1 MKKGVIQSAELE
13 KLKNQ
18 DFKFR
23 DFIDVGFITSLC
35 ERFSAITGFVT
46 ALLELDGTVLIATG
60 WQDICSKFHRQNPMS
75 LTRCTESDIY
85 IGNQLTKG
93 KAYSLYTCK
102 NGLTDAAI
110 PVKVAGKHMANFFTG
125 QFFLEGQVPDEDYFK
140 KQAKEL
146 GISDVQGYLAAYR
159 KVPCFSH
166 ERVEK
171 TLSFLVSIVEMIARD
186 TLSKRALH
194 ESEKMSRAWLENSPV
209 CTKIV
214 DLDFNLQYMSSA
226 GVKDLHID
234 DISTSYGKPYPFDFY
249 PKSFRDTMSENMR
262 RAVETGEVV
271 TQEAPLVDKEGN
283 ELWFHSTIVP
293 VTNDESQIDYLMIT
307 SIDTTE
313 RKKAEREIRTIN
325 ESLEQHVLDRTVEL
339 TKVNAELQDEIAERK
354 KMEEALIQ
362 SEKLKSLGTITAG
375 ISHEFNNILNIIS
388 GNVQLL
394 QMDYKDHSA
403 LMDSLRIIEKSIKD
417 GSSIADRMRE
427 FTHGDTDTMDFV
439 STDIKKLLIQSV
451 EFTMPRWK
459 SMAQATGVNYNMNL
473 EGMKNVSPIM
483 CNPLEIEDVFI
494 NIINNGLD
502 AMPDGGRLSFRT
514 WSKNDTVFASITDTG
529 RGMSEDVKKNVFDP
543 FFTTKRPE
551 GTGLGMS
558 TSYSKVARQGGKIE
572 VDSEE
577 GKGST
582 FTLQF
587 PITIEIASP
596 ITTPKLKQETKGK
609 KLSILVVDDEE
620 EICNML
626 DDFLSRSGYK
636 VKTVNNGAGAIELA
650 MRENFNLVLCD
661 MAMPDIFGYD
671 VIKFLN
677 KLKKRPKIGII
688 TGWGGKLKPMDDE
701 EFKVDL
707 IIKKPF
713 DLHEL
718 TNHINNIFSGGY

>member
-1 MKKGVIQSAELE
+1 MEHNKEE
-13 KLKNQ
+13 K
-18 DFKFR
+18 
-23 DFIDVGFITSLC
+23 SLIP
-35 ERFSAITGFVT
+35 S
-46 ALLELDGTVLIATG
+46 
-60 WQDICSKFHRQNPMS
+60 
-75 LTRCTESDIY
+75 
-85 IGNQLTKG
+85 G
-93 KAYSLYTCK
+93 K
-102 NGLTDAAI
+102 
-110 PVKVAGKHMANFFTG
+110 M
-125 QFFLEGQVPDEDYFK
+125 
-140 KQAKEL
+140 
-146 GISDVQGYLAAYR
+146 
-159 KVPCFSH
+159 
-166 ERVEK
+166 
-171 TLSFLVSIVEMIARD
+171 M
-186 TLSKRALH
+186 
-194 ESEKMSRAWLENSPV
+194 RAWLEESPA

-214 DLDFNLQYMSSA
+214 DLDFNLRYMSDA
-226 GVKDLHID
+226 GVKGLHID
-234 DISTSYGKPYPFDFY
+234 NATQLYGKPYPFDFY
-249 PKSFRDTMSENMR
+249 PESFRDVMSKNMEKV
-262 RAVETGEVV
+262 VETGVVV
-271 TQEAPLVDKEGN
+271 TQEASVFDTEGD
-283 ELWFHSTIVP
+283 ELWFHSTIIP
-293 VTNDESQIDYLMIT
+293 VNNDEGLIDHLMIV
-307 SIDTTE
+307 SIDTTI
-313 RKKAEREIRTIN
+313 RNKAERELTAVNENLEQRVEDRTAELNKANRELRKEIN
-325 ESLEQHVLDRTVEL
+325 E
-339 TKVNAELQDEIAERK
+339 RK
-354 KMEEALIQ
+354 QMEETLLQ

-439 STDIKKLLIQSV
+439 STDINKLLTQSV

-483 CNPLEIEDVFI
+483 CNPLEIGDVFV

-502 AMPDGGRLSFRT
+502 AMPDGGSLSFRT
-514 WSKNDTVFASITDTG
+514 WSKDDTVFVSISDTG

-636 VKTVNNGAGAIELA
+636 VKTVDSGAGAIELA
-650 MRENFNLVLCD
+650 KRENFDLVLCD
-661 MAMPDIFGYD
+661 MAMPDIFGYE

-677 KLKKRPKIGII
+677 KLKKRPKIGIV

-707 IIKKPF
+707 IVKKPF
-713 DLHEL
+713 DLSEL
-718 TNHINNIFSGGY
+718 RKHINDMIVSTDVENS

>member
-1 MKKGVIQSAELE
+1 M
-13 KLKNQ
+13 
-18 DFKFR
+18 
-23 DFIDVGFITSLC
+23 SLYIK
-35 ERFSAITGFVT
+35 R
-46 ALLELDGTVLIATG
+46 LGTVIATILK
-60 WQDICSKFHRQNPMS
+60 DIFYNRMVGDIMEHNKEEKS
-75 LTRCTESDIY
+75 LIPS
-85 IGNQLTKG
+85 G
-93 KAYSLYTCK
+93 K
-102 NGLTDAAI
+102 
-110 PVKVAGKHMANFFTG
+110 M
-125 QFFLEGQVPDEDYFK
+125 
-140 KQAKEL
+140 
-146 GISDVQGYLAAYR
+146 
-159 KVPCFSH
+159 
-166 ERVEK
+166 
-171 TLSFLVSIVEMIARD
+171 M
-186 TLSKRALH
+186 
-194 ESEKMSRAWLENSPV
+194 RAWLEKSPA

-214 DLDFNLQYMSSA
+214 DLDFNLRYMSDA
-226 GVKDLHID
+226 GVKGLHID
-234 DISTSYGKPYPFDFY
+234 NATQLYGKPYPFDFY
-249 PKSFRDTMSENMR
+249 PESFRDVMSKNMEKV
-262 RAVETGEVV
+262 VETGVVV
-271 TQEAPLVDKEGN
+271 TQEASVFDTEGD
-283 ELWFHSTIVP
+283 ELWFHSTIIP
-293 VTNDESQIDYLMIT
+293 VNNDEDIIDHLMIV
-307 SIDTTE
+307 SIDTTS
-313 RKKAEREIRTIN
+313 RNKAERELTAVNENLEQRVEDRTAELNKANRELRKEIN
-325 ESLEQHVLDRTVEL
+325 E
-339 TKVNAELQDEIAERK
+339 RK
-354 KMEEALIQ
+354 QMEETLLQ

-439 STDIKKLLIQSV
+439 STDINKLLTQSV

-636 VKTVNNGAGAIELA
+636 VKTVDSGAGAIELA
-650 MRENFNLVLCD
+650 KRENFDLVLCD
-661 MAMPDIFGYD
+661 MAMPDIFGYE

-677 KLKKRPKIGII
+677 KLKKRPKIGIV

-707 IIKKPF
+707 IVKKPF
-713 DLHEL
+713 DLSEL
-718 TNHINNIFSGGY
+718 RKHINDMIVSTDVENS

>member
-1 MKKGVIQSAELE
+1 MVLE
-13 KLKNQ
+13 TILKEIFYN
-18 DFKFR
+18 R
-23 DFIDVGFITSLC
+23 VVGDIMEHNKEEESLIP
-35 ERFSAITGFVT
+35 S
-46 ALLELDGTVLIATG
+46 
-60 WQDICSKFHRQNPMS
+60 
-75 LTRCTESDIY
+75 
-85 IGNQLTKG
+85 G
-93 KAYSLYTCK
+93 KT
-102 NGLTDAAI
+102 
-110 PVKVAGKHMANFFTG
+110 M
-125 QFFLEGQVPDEDYFK
+125 
-140 KQAKEL
+140 
-146 GISDVQGYLAAYR
+146 
-159 KVPCFSH
+159 
-166 ERVEK
+166 
-171 TLSFLVSIVEMIARD
+171 
-186 TLSKRALH
+186 
-194 ESEKMSRAWLENSPV
+194 RAWLDKSPA

-214 DLDFNLQYMSSA
+214 DLDFNLRYMSDA
-226 GVKDLHID
+226 GVKGLHVD
-234 DISTSYGKPYPFDFY
+234 DVTQLYGKPYPFDFY
-249 PKSFRDTMSENMR
+249 PESFRDVMSKNMEKV
-262 RAVETGEVV
+262 VETGVV
-271 TQEAPLVDKEGN
+271 ITQEASVFDTEGD
-283 ELWFHSTIVP
+283 ELWFHSTIIP
-293 VTNDESQIDYLMIT
+293 VNNDEGLIDHLMIV
-307 SIDTTE
+307 SIDTTI
-313 RKKAEREIRTIN
+313 RNKAERELTAVN
-325 ESLEQHVLDRTVEL
+325 ENLEQRVEDRTAEL
-339 TKVNAELQDEIAERK
+339 NKVNEELRKEINERK
-354 KMEEALIQ
+354 KMEETLLQ
-362 SEKLKSLGTITAG
+362 SEKLKSLVTITAG

-439 STDIKKLLIQSV
+439 STDINKLLTKSV

-459 SMAQATGVNYNMNL
+459 NMAQATGINYNMNM

-483 CNPLEIEDVFI
+483 CNPLEIGDVFV

-502 AMPDGGRLSFRT
+502 AMPDGGSLSFRT
-514 WSKNDTVFASITDTG
+514 WSKDDTVFVSISDTG

-587 PITIEIASP
+587 PATIETASP
-596 ITTPKLKQETKGK
+596 ITTPKQKQEKKGK
-609 KLSILVVDDEE
+609 TLSILVVDDEE

-677 KLKKRPKIGII
+677 KLKKRPKIGIV

>member
-1 MKKGVIQSAELE
+1 MVLE
-13 KLKNQ
+13 TILKEIFYN
-18 DFKFR
+18 R
-23 DFIDVGFITSLC
+23 VVGDIMEHNKEEESLIP
-35 ERFSAITGFVT
+35 S
-46 ALLELDGTVLIATG
+46 
-60 WQDICSKFHRQNPMS
+60 
-75 LTRCTESDIY
+75 
-85 IGNQLTKG
+85 G
-93 KAYSLYTCK
+93 KT
-102 NGLTDAAI
+102 
-110 PVKVAGKHMANFFTG
+110 M
-125 QFFLEGQVPDEDYFK
+125 
-140 KQAKEL
+140 
-146 GISDVQGYLAAYR
+146 
-159 KVPCFSH
+159 
-166 ERVEK
+166 
-171 TLSFLVSIVEMIARD
+171 
-186 TLSKRALH
+186 
-194 ESEKMSRAWLENSPV
+194 RAWLDKSPA

-214 DLDFNLQYMSSA
+214 DLDFNLRYMSDA
-226 GVKDLHID
+226 GVKGLHVD
-234 DISTSYGKPYPFDFY
+234 DVTQLYGKPYPFDFY
-249 PKSFRDTMSENMR
+249 PESFRDVMSKNMEKV
-262 RAVETGEVV
+262 VETGVV
-271 TQEAPLVDKEGN
+271 ITQEASVFDTEGD
-283 ELWFHSTIVP
+283 ELWFHSTIIP
-293 VTNDESQIDYLMIT
+293 VNNDEGLIDHLMIV
-307 SIDTTE
+307 SIDTTI
-313 RKKAEREIRTIN
+313 RNKAERELTAVN
-325 ESLEQHVLDRTVEL
+325 ENLEQRVEDRTAEL
-339 TKVNAELQDEIAERK
+339 NKVNEELRKEINERK
-354 KMEEALIQ
+354 KMEETLLQ
-362 SEKLKSLGTITAG
+362 SEKLKSLVTITAG

-439 STDIKKLLIQSV
+439 STDINKLLTKSV

-459 SMAQATGVNYNMNL
+459 NMAQATGINYNMNM

-502 AMPDGGRLSFRT
+502 AMPDGGSLSFRT
-514 WSKNDTVFASITDTG
+514 WSKDDTVFVSISDTG

-587 PITIEIASP
+587 PATIETASP
-596 ITTPKLKQETKGK
+596 ITTPKQKQEKKGK
-609 KLSILVVDDEE
+609 TLSILVVDDEE

-661 MAMPDIFGYD
+661 MAMPDIFGYE

-677 KLKKRPKIGII
+677 KLKKRPKIGIV

-707 IIKKPF
+707 IVKKPF
-713 DLHEL
+713 DLSEL
-718 TNHINNIFSGGY
+718 RKHINDMIVSTDVENS

>member
-1 MKKGVIQSAELE
+1 V
-13 KLKNQ
+13 
-18 DFKFR
+18 
-23 DFIDVGFITSLC
+23 SLYIK
-35 ERFSAITGFVT
+35 R
-46 ALLELDGTVLIATG
+46 LGTVIATILK
-60 WQDICSKFHRQNPMS
+60 DIFYNRMVGDIMEHNKEEKS
-75 LTRCTESDIY
+75 LIPS
-85 IGNQLTKG
+85 G
-93 KAYSLYTCK
+93 K
-102 NGLTDAAI
+102 
-110 PVKVAGKHMANFFTG
+110 M
-125 QFFLEGQVPDEDYFK
+125 
-140 KQAKEL
+140 
-146 GISDVQGYLAAYR
+146 
-159 KVPCFSH
+159 
-166 ERVEK
+166 
-171 TLSFLVSIVEMIARD
+171 M
-186 TLSKRALH
+186 
-194 ESEKMSRAWLENSPV
+194 RAWLEKSPA

-214 DLDFNLQYMSSA
+214 DLDFNLRYMSDA
-226 GVKDLHID
+226 GVKGLHID
-234 DISTSYGKPYPFDFY
+234 NATQLYGKPYPFDFY
-249 PKSFRDTMSENMR
+249 PESFRDVMSKNMEKV
-262 RAVETGEVV
+262 VETGVVV
-271 TQEAPLVDKEGN
+271 TQEASVFDTEGD
-283 ELWFHSTIVP
+283 ELWFHSTIIP
-293 VTNDESQIDYLMIT
+293 VNNDEDIIDHLMIV
-307 SIDTTE
+307 SIDTTS
-313 RKKAEREIRTIN
+313 RNKAERELTAVNENLEQRVEDRTAELNKANRELRKEIN
-325 ESLEQHVLDRTVEL
+325 E
-339 TKVNAELQDEIAERK
+339 RK
-354 KMEEALIQ
+354 QMEETLLQ

-439 STDIKKLLIQSV
+439 STDINKLLTQSV

-636 VKTVNNGAGAIELA
+636 VKTVDSGAGAIELA
-650 MRENFNLVLCD
+650 KRENFDLVLCD
-661 MAMPDIFGYD
+661 MAMPDIFGYE

-707 IIKKPF
+707 IVKKPF
-713 DLHEL
+713 DLSEL
-718 TNHINNIFSGGY
+718 RKHINDMIVSTDVENS

>member
-1 MKKGVIQSAELE
+1 M
-13 KLKNQ
+13 
-18 DFKFR
+18 
-23 DFIDVGFITSLC
+23 SLYIK
-35 ERFSAITGFVT
+35 R
-46 ALLELDGTVLIATG
+46 LGTVIATILK
-60 WQDICSKFHRQNPMS
+60 DIFYNRMVGDIMEHNKEEKS
-75 LTRCTESDIY
+75 LIPS
-85 IGNQLTKG
+85 G
-93 KAYSLYTCK
+93 K
-102 NGLTDAAI
+102 
-110 PVKVAGKHMANFFTG
+110 M
-125 QFFLEGQVPDEDYFK
+125 
-140 KQAKEL
+140 
-146 GISDVQGYLAAYR
+146 
-159 KVPCFSH
+159 
-166 ERVEK
+166 
-171 TLSFLVSIVEMIARD
+171 M
-186 TLSKRALH
+186 
-194 ESEKMSRAWLENSPV
+194 RAWLEKSPA

-214 DLDFNLQYMSSA
+214 DLDFNLRYMSDA
-226 GVKDLHID
+226 GVKGLHID
-234 DISTSYGKPYPFDFY
+234 NATQLYGKPYPFDFY
-249 PKSFRDTMSENMR
+249 PESFRDVMSKNMEKV
-262 RAVETGEVV
+262 VETGVVV
-271 TQEAPLVDKEGN
+271 TQEASVFDTEGD
-283 ELWFHSTIVP
+283 ELWFHSTIIP
-293 VTNDESQIDYLMIT
+293 VNNDEDIIDHLMIV
-307 SIDTTE
+307 SIDTTS
-313 RKKAEREIRTIN
+313 RNKAERDLTAVNENLEQRVEDRTAELNKANRELRKEIN
-325 ESLEQHVLDRTVEL
+325 E
-339 TKVNAELQDEIAERK
+339 RK
-354 KMEEALIQ
+354 QMEETLLQ

-439 STDIKKLLIQSV
+439 STDINKLLTQSV

-529 RGMSEDVKKNVFDP
+529 RGMSEDVKKYVFDP

-636 VKTVNNGAGAIELA
+636 VKTVDSGAGAIELA
-650 MRENFNLVLCD
+650 KRENFDLVLCD
-661 MAMPDIFGYD
+661 MAMPDIFGYE

-677 KLKKRPKIGII
+677 KLKKRPKIGIV

-707 IIKKPF
+707 IVKKPF
-713 DLHEL
+713 DLSEL
-718 TNHINNIFSGGY
+718 RKHINDMIVSTDVENS

>member
-1 MKKGVIQSAELE
+1 M
-13 KLKNQ
+13 
-18 DFKFR
+18 
-23 DFIDVGFITSLC
+23 SLYIK
-35 ERFSAITGFVT
+35 R
-46 ALLELDGTVLIATG
+46 LGTVIATILK
-60 WQDICSKFHRQNPMS
+60 DIFYNRMVGDIMEHNKEEKS
-75 LTRCTESDIY
+75 LIPS
-85 IGNQLTKG
+85 G
-93 KAYSLYTCK
+93 K
-102 NGLTDAAI
+102 
-110 PVKVAGKHMANFFTG
+110 M
-125 QFFLEGQVPDEDYFK
+125 
-140 KQAKEL
+140 
-146 GISDVQGYLAAYR
+146 
-159 KVPCFSH
+159 
-166 ERVEK
+166 
-171 TLSFLVSIVEMIARD
+171 M
-186 TLSKRALH
+186 
-194 ESEKMSRAWLENSPV
+194 RAWLEKSPA

-214 DLDFNLQYMSSA
+214 DLDFNLRYMSDA
-226 GVKDLHID
+226 GVKGLHID
-234 DISTSYGKPYPFDFY
+234 NATQLYGKPYPFDFY
-249 PKSFRDTMSENMR
+249 PESFRDVMSKNMEKV
-262 RAVETGEVV
+262 VETGVVV
-271 TQEAPLVDKEGN
+271 TQEASVFDTEGD
-283 ELWFHSTIVP
+283 ELWFHSTIIP
-293 VTNDESQIDYLMIT
+293 VNNDEDIIDHLMIV
-307 SIDTTE
+307 SIDTTS
-313 RKKAEREIRTIN
+313 RNKAERELTAVNENLEQRVEDRTAELNKANRELRKEIN
-325 ESLEQHVLDRTVEL
+325 E
-339 TKVNAELQDEIAERK
+339 RK
-354 KMEEALIQ
+354 QMEETLLQ

-439 STDIKKLLIQSV
+439 STDINKLLTQSV

-636 VKTVNNGAGAIELA
+636 VKTVDSGAGAIELA
-650 MRENFNLVLCD
+650 KRENFNLVLCD

-707 IIKKPF
+707 IVKKPF
-713 DLHEL
+713 DLSEL
-718 TNHINNIFSGGY
+718 RKHINDMIVSTDVENS

>member
-1 MKKGVIQSAELE
+1 MVLE
-13 KLKNQ
+13 TILKEIFYN
-18 DFKFR
+18 R
-23 DFIDVGFITSLC
+23 VVGDIMEHNKEEESLIP
-35 ERFSAITGFVT
+35 S
-46 ALLELDGTVLIATG
+46 
-60 WQDICSKFHRQNPMS
+60 
-75 LTRCTESDIY
+75 
-85 IGNQLTKG
+85 G
-93 KAYSLYTCK
+93 KT
-102 NGLTDAAI
+102 
-110 PVKVAGKHMANFFTG
+110 M
-125 QFFLEGQVPDEDYFK
+125 
-140 KQAKEL
+140 
-146 GISDVQGYLAAYR
+146 
-159 KVPCFSH
+159 
-166 ERVEK
+166 
-171 TLSFLVSIVEMIARD
+171 
-186 TLSKRALH
+186 
-194 ESEKMSRAWLENSPV
+194 RAWLDKSPA

-214 DLDFNLQYMSSA
+214 DLDFNLRYMSDA
-226 GVKDLHID
+226 GVKGLHVD
-234 DISTSYGKPYPFDFY
+234 NVTQLYGKPYPFDFY
-249 PKSFRDTMSENMR
+249 PESFRDVMSKNMEKV
-262 RAVETGEVV
+262 VETGVV
-271 TQEAPLVDKEGN
+271 ITQEASVFDTEGD
-283 ELWFHSTIVP
+283 ELWFHSTIIP
-293 VTNDESQIDYLMIT
+293 VNNDEGLIDHLMIV
-307 SIDTTE
+307 SIDTTI
-313 RKKAEREIRTIN
+313 RNKAERELTAVN
-325 ESLEQHVLDRTVEL
+325 ENLEQRVEDRTAEL
-339 TKVNAELQDEIAERK
+339 NKVNEELRKEINERK
-354 KMEEALIQ
+354 KMEETLLQ
-362 SEKLKSLGTITAG
+362 SEKLKSLVTITAG

-403 LMDSLRIIEKSIKD
+403 LMNSLRIIEKSIKD

-439 STDIKKLLIQSV
+439 STDINKLLTKSV

-459 SMAQATGVNYNMNL
+459 NMAQATGINYNMNM

-502 AMPDGGRLSFRT
+502 AMPDGGSLSFRT
-514 WSKNDTVFASITDTG
+514 WSKDDTVFVSISDTG

-587 PITIEIASP
+587 PTTIEIASP
-596 ITTPKLKQETKGK
+596 ITTPKPKQETKGK

>member
-1 MKKGVIQSAELE
+1 MSFYIKRL
-13 KLKNQ
+13 
-18 DFKFR
+18 
-23 DFIDVGFITSLC
+23 
-35 ERFSAITGFVT
+35 
-46 ALLELDGTVLIATG
+46 GTVLETILK
-60 WQDICSKFHRQNPMS
+60 DIFYNRVVGDFMEHNKEEKS
-75 LTRCTESDIY
+75 LIPS
-85 IGNQLTKG
+85 G
-93 KAYSLYTCK
+93 KT
-102 NGLTDAAI
+102 
-110 PVKVAGKHMANFFTG
+110 M
-125 QFFLEGQVPDEDYFK
+125 
-140 KQAKEL
+140 
-146 GISDVQGYLAAYR
+146 
-159 KVPCFSH
+159 
-166 ERVEK
+166 
-171 TLSFLVSIVEMIARD
+171 
-186 TLSKRALH
+186 
-194 ESEKMSRAWLENSPV
+194 RAWLEKSPA

-214 DLDFNLQYMSSA
+214 DLDFNLRYMSDA
-226 GVKDLHID
+226 GVKGLHVD
-234 DISTSYGKPYPFDFY
+234 DVTQLYGKPYPFDFY
-249 PKSFRDTMSENMR
+249 PESFRDVMSKNMEKV
-262 RAVETGEVV
+262 VETGVVV
-271 TQEAPLVDKEGN
+271 TQEASVFDTEGD
-283 ELWFHSTIVP
+283 ELWFHSTIIP
-293 VTNDESQIDYLMIT
+293 VNNDEGLIDHLMIV
-307 SIDTTE
+307 SIDTTI
-313 RKKAEREIRTIN
+313 RNKAERELTAVN
-325 ESLEQHVLDRTVEL
+325 ENLEQRVEDRTAEL
-339 TKVNAELQDEIAERK
+339 NKVNEELRKEINERK
-354 KMEEALIQ
+354 KMEETLLQ
-362 SEKLKSLGTITAG
+362 SEKLKSLVTITAG

-459 SMAQATGVNYNMNL
+459 SMAQATGINYNMNM

-483 CNPLEIEDVFI
+483 CNPLEIGDVFV

-502 AMPDGGRLSFRT
+502 AMPDGGSLSFRT
-514 WSKNDTVFASITDTG
+514 WSKDDTVFVSISDTG

-587 PITIEIASP
+587 PATIETASP
-596 ITTPKLKQETKGK
+596 ITTPKQKQEKKGK
-609 KLSILVVDDEE
+609 TLSILVVDDEE

>member
-1 MKKGVIQSAELE
+1 V
-13 KLKNQ
+13 
-18 DFKFR
+18 
-23 DFIDVGFITSLC
+23 SLYIK
-35 ERFSAITGFVT
+35 R
-46 ALLELDGTVLIATG
+46 LGTVIATILK
-60 WQDICSKFHRQNPMS
+60 DIFYNRMVGDIMEHNKEEKS
-75 LTRCTESDIY
+75 LIPS
-85 IGNQLTKG
+85 G
-93 KAYSLYTCK
+93 K
-102 NGLTDAAI
+102 
-110 PVKVAGKHMANFFTG
+110 M
-125 QFFLEGQVPDEDYFK
+125 
-140 KQAKEL
+140 
-146 GISDVQGYLAAYR
+146 
-159 KVPCFSH
+159 
-166 ERVEK
+166 
-171 TLSFLVSIVEMIARD
+171 M
-186 TLSKRALH
+186 
-194 ESEKMSRAWLENSPV
+194 RAWLEKSPA

-214 DLDFNLQYMSSA
+214 DLDFNLRYMSDA
-226 GVKDLHID
+226 GVKGLHID
-234 DISTSYGKPYPFDFY
+234 NATQLYGKPYPFDFY
-249 PKSFRDTMSENMR
+249 PESFRDVMSKNMEKV
-262 RAVETGEVV
+262 VETGVVV
-271 TQEAPLVDKEGN
+271 TQEASVFDTEGD
-283 ELWFHSTIVP
+283 ELWFHSTIIP
-293 VTNDESQIDYLMIT
+293 VNNDEDIIDHLMIV
-307 SIDTTE
+307 SIDTTS
-313 RKKAEREIRTIN
+313 RNKAERELTAVNENLEQRVEDRTAELNKANRELRKEIN
-325 ESLEQHVLDRTVEL
+325 E
-339 TKVNAELQDEIAERK
+339 RK
-354 KMEEALIQ
+354 QMEETLLQ

-439 STDIKKLLIQSV
+439 STDINKLLTQSV

-636 VKTVNNGAGAIELA
+636 VKTVDSGAGAIELA
-650 MRENFNLVLCD
+650 KRENFDLVLCD
-661 MAMPDIFGYD
+661 MAMPDIFGYE

-677 KLKKRPKIGII
+677 KLKKRPKIGIV

-707 IIKKPF
+707 IVKKPF
-713 DLHEL
+713 DLSEL
-718 TNHINNIFSGGY
+718 RKHINDMIVSTDVENS

>member
-1 MKKGVIQSAELE
+1 MVLE
-13 KLKNQ
+13 TILKEIFYN
-18 DFKFR
+18 R
-23 DFIDVGFITSLC
+23 VVGDIMEHNKEEESLIP
-35 ERFSAITGFVT
+35 S
-46 ALLELDGTVLIATG
+46 
-60 WQDICSKFHRQNPMS
+60 
-75 LTRCTESDIY
+75 
-85 IGNQLTKG
+85 G
-93 KAYSLYTCK
+93 KT
-102 NGLTDAAI
+102 
-110 PVKVAGKHMANFFTG
+110 M
-125 QFFLEGQVPDEDYFK
+125 
-140 KQAKEL
+140 
-146 GISDVQGYLAAYR
+146 
-159 KVPCFSH
+159 
-166 ERVEK
+166 
-171 TLSFLVSIVEMIARD
+171 
-186 TLSKRALH
+186 
-194 ESEKMSRAWLENSPV
+194 RAWLDKSPA

-214 DLDFNLQYMSSA
+214 DLDFNLRYMSDA
-226 GVKDLHID
+226 GVKGLHVD
-234 DISTSYGKPYPFDFY
+234 DVTQLYGKPYPFDFY
-249 PKSFRDTMSENMR
+249 PESFRDVMSKNMEKV
-262 RAVETGEVV
+262 VETGVV
-271 TQEAPLVDKEGN
+271 ITQEASVFDTEGD
-283 ELWFHSTIVP
+283 ELWFHSTIIP
-293 VTNDESQIDYLMIT
+293 VNNDEGLIDHLMIV
-307 SIDTTE
+307 SIDTTI
-313 RKKAEREIRTIN
+313 RNKAERELTAVN
-325 ESLEQHVLDRTVEL
+325 ENLEQRVEDRTAEL
-339 TKVNAELQDEIAERK
+339 NKVNEELRKEINERK
-354 KMEEALIQ
+354 KMEETLLQ
-362 SEKLKSLGTITAG
+362 SEKLKSLVTITAG

-459 SMAQATGVNYNMNL
+459 SMAQATGINYNMNM

-483 CNPLEIEDVFI
+483 CNPLEIGDVFV

-502 AMPDGGRLSFRT
+502 AMPDGGSLSFRT
-514 WSKNDTVFASITDTG
+514 WSKDDTVFVSISDTG

-587 PITIEIASP
+587 PATIETASP
-596 ITTPKLKQETKGK
+596 ITTPKQKQEKKGK
-609 KLSILVVDDEE
+609 TLSILVVDDEE

>member
-1 MKKGVIQSAELE
+1 MSFYIKRL
-13 KLKNQ
+13 
-18 DFKFR
+18 
-23 DFIDVGFITSLC
+23 
-35 ERFSAITGFVT
+35 
-46 ALLELDGTVLIATG
+46 GTVLETILK
-60 WQDICSKFHRQNPMS
+60 DIFYNRVVGDFMEHNKEEKS
-75 LTRCTESDIY
+75 LIPS
-85 IGNQLTKG
+85 G
-93 KAYSLYTCK
+93 KT
-102 NGLTDAAI
+102 
-110 PVKVAGKHMANFFTG
+110 M
-125 QFFLEGQVPDEDYFK
+125 
-140 KQAKEL
+140 
-146 GISDVQGYLAAYR
+146 
-159 KVPCFSH
+159 
-166 ERVEK
+166 
-171 TLSFLVSIVEMIARD
+171 
-186 TLSKRALH
+186 
-194 ESEKMSRAWLENSPV
+194 RAWLEKSPA

-214 DLDFNLQYMSSA
+214 DLDFNLRYMSDA
-226 GVKDLHID
+226 GVKGLHVD
-234 DISTSYGKPYPFDFY
+234 NVTQLYGKPYPFDFY
-249 PKSFRDTMSENMR
+249 PESFRDVISKNMEKV
-262 RAVETGEVV
+262 VETGVVV
-271 TQEAPLVDKEGN
+271 TQEASVFDTEGD
-283 ELWFHSTIVP
+283 ELWFHSTIIP
-293 VTNDESQIDYLMIT
+293 VNNDEGIIDHLMIV
-307 SIDTTE
+307 SIDTTS
-313 RKKAEREIRTIN
+313 RNKAERDLTAVNENLEQRVEDRTAELNKANRELRKEIN
-325 ESLEQHVLDRTVEL
+325 E
-339 TKVNAELQDEIAERK
+339 RK
-354 KMEEALIQ
+354 QMEETLLQ

-403 LMDSLRIIEKSIKD
+403 LMNSLRIIEKSIKD

-439 STDIKKLLIQSV
+439 STDINKLLTKSV

-459 SMAQATGVNYNMNL
+459 NMAQATGINYNMNM

-502 AMPDGGRLSFRT
+502 AMPDGGSLSFRT

-529 RGMSEDVKKNVFDP
+529 RGMSEDVKKYVFDP

-587 PITIEIASP
+587 PTTIEIASP
-596 ITTPKLKQETKGK
+596 ITTPKPKQETKGK

-636 VKTVNNGAGAIELA
+636 VKTVDNGAGAIELA
-650 MRENFNLVLCD
+650 KRENFDLVLCD
-661 MAMPDIFGYD
+661 MAMPDIFGYE

-677 KLKKRPKIGII
+677 KLKKRPKIGIV

-713 DLHEL
+713 DLSEL
-718 TNHINNIFSGGY
+718 RKHINDMIVSTDVENS